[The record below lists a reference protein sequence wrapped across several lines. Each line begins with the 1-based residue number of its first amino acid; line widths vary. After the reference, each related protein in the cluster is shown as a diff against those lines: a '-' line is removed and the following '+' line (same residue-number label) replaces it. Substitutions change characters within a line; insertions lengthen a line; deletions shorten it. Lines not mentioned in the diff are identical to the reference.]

1 MSKRNSHQ
9 LLYRGPARAIPTRTW
24 RMKLT
29 DTLSVYAEPIVLT
42 VGFIVVV
49 LDLFIFRP

>member
-9 LLYRGPARAIPTRTW
+9 CLYRGPAKAIPTRTW
-24 RMKLT
+24 RTKLT

-49 LDLFIFRP
+49 FDLFIWRP